1 MFEKYETWQQMFEK
15 SEKEELT
22 NMRLQGS
29 S

>member
-1 MFEKYETWQQMFEK
+1 MFEKYETLQQMFEK

>member
-1 MFEKYETWQQMFEK
+1 MFEKYETLQQKFEK